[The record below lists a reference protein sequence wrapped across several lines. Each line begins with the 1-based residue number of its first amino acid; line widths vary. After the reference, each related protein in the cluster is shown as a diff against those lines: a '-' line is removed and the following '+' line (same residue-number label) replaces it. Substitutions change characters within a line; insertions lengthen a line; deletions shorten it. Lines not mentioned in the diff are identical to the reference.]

1 MRIVI
6 DMQGAQT
13 ESRFRGVGRYTLGFA
28 RSIVQ
33 NRGEHEVILVLSGLF
48 PETIEPIRAAF
59 DGVLPQENIKVWYA
73 PGPVREGQPGNDARR
88 EVAELIRE
96 AFLIGLQPDVIHIT
110 SLFEGYADDA
120 VTSIGRFDANT
131 PVSLTL
137 YDLIPLLNP
146 DQYLKPNPSYNA
158 YYLRKVEHLKR
169 ASRYLAISESSRQE
183 GIQKLKRPECL
194 FVNGSGGAEAH
205 FKPKEVTEV
214 DVTRLQEKFGLRGQ
228 FLLYAGGVDERK
240 NLPRLIEAFAALSV
254 DLRSRY
260 QLLLVG
266 KMPDGD
272 LSHLKQAAR
281 QAGLGETELCFTG
294 YVSNQELIQLYNLC
308 TVVVFPSWHEGFGLP
323 VLEAMQCGKAV
334 ITSNTS
340 SFPEVVGRDDALFD
354 PFDTNTMT
362 DKIIQVLSDEA
373 FRSELERHGLE
384 QARKFSWDITA
395 KKAWQAFKA
404 AVAPESKIAH
414 LSSHR
419 PRLAYVSPLPPEAGG
434 ISDYSAELLPELA
447 RHYRIDVIVAQEQ
460 VADVWGRDNGL
471 IHDVAWF
478 RRHAHVFDRILYHFG
493 NSPFHGHM
501 FALLY
506 DHPGIVVLHD
516 FFLSNVIAYRDMTGE
531 EPHGWARAL
540 MESHGWQAL
549 ASRFQTPDADE
560 VKFTYPCNLQVLQD
574 AIGIIV
580 HSDYSRQLARKWY
593 GDQAAADWQRIPHLC
608 KSADTIDR
616 MAARHALGVAEDAFI
631 VCCFGAL
638 DPTKLNHRLLAAWL
652 ASPLAKD
659 SKCQLVFV
667 GQKHSG
673 DYGAELE
680 RTIRQTACG
689 SRIEITDW
697 VDREAFHQ
705 WLAVADMAVQLRT
718 LSRGEASGT
727 VLDCMNYGLAT
738 IVNANGS
745 MAELDQDAV
754 WMLPEEFDD
763 RQLIEALTML
773 RSDEQHRADLGQRAR
788 QVIAKSHNPCRCAA
802 MYVEAIESHYRQ
814 SAADL
819 PGLLAAIAAQNPL
832 LPPSEWSEL
841 AVSIAK
847 NVPPNPRHRQL
858 LVDISELAQ
867 RDART
872 GVQRVVRSVLDHW
885 LRNPPFGW
893 QIEPVYATMAAD
905 GYHYARRFTSRFLGV
920 PEDWAVDES
929 VEAYAGDVFF
939 GLDLQPQIVP
949 RQMTVLQGWHRHGV
963 GILFLVH
970 DLLPVLMPE
979 AFTDGAQD
987 GYRHWLE
994 VIAQF
999 DGAICVS
1006 RVVADEL
1013 KTWMQSFGPKRK
1025 RPFAVQ
1031 WSHNGAD
1038 IESSA
1043 PSTGMP
1049 ADAPQI
1055 LAMLRARSS
1064 FLSVGTIEP
1073 RKGHAQTLAAFESLW
1088 KQGIDANLVL
1098 VGAQGWKMEV
1108 LIERLRNHAELDKRL
1123 FWLEHISDK
1132 YLEKVYAASTC
1143 LIAAS
1148 EGEGFGLPL
1157 IEAAQHK
1164 LPIIARN
1171 IPVFREVA
1179 GEHACY
1185 FDNSKDPQTIA
1196 RRVVEWI
1203 KLNAGGKAPQSEKMT
1218 WLTWAQSAQKLI
1230 NIVISESQMDQIQ
1243 LSNTNDDPTTIVNAN
1258 GSVTN
1263 LEQDIVWVLPHEFDD
1278 RQHVETLTTSRSHR
1292 QLLVDISE
1300 LAQRDA
1306 RTGVQRVV
1314 RSILN
1319 HWLRNPPFGWQIEPV
1334 YATMEEDGYRYARRF
1349 TNRFLGMFEDSAVDE
1364 SVKICEGD
1372 VFFGLDMQGHIVP
1385 RQMTVLQ
1392 DWHRRGVVIRFVVYD
1407 LLPVLMPEVFPDG
1420 LQDVHQRWLETVV
1433 HFDGAICIS
1442 RAVADELKTWLQTS
1456 GLESEQSFVVQWFH
1470 LGADFENS
1478 ILSTGMLADAPQI
1491 LAMLKAR
1498 SSFLSVG
1505 TIEPRKGYAQTLS
1518 AFESLWAQ
1526 GIDAN
1531 LVFVGAQGWK
1541 VGVLIERLRNHVEL
1555 GKRLFLIERVS
1566 DEYLDKIYTISTCLI
1581 AASEAE
1587 GFDLSLIKAAQH
1599 KLPIIARDI
1608 PVFREV
1614 AGEHAFYFDNSKDP
1628 QSIAE
1633 KVVQWL
1639 ELNAVGK
1646 APQSE
1651 KMTWLTW
1658 AQSAQKLIDI
1668 VIDKNK

>member
-13 ESRFRGVGRYTLGFA
+13 ESRFRGIGRYTLGFA
-28 RSIVQ
+28 RTIAQ
-33 NRGEHEVILVLSGLF
+33 NRGEHEVILALNGLF

-59 DGVLPQENIKVWYA
+59 DGMLPQENIKVWYA
-73 PGPVREGQPGNDARR
+73 PGPVREAQSGNDARR

-120 VTSIGRFDANT
+120 VISIGRFDANT
-131 PVSLTL
+131 PVSVTL
-137 YDLIPLLNP
+137 HDLIPLLNP
-146 DQYLKPNPSYNA
+146 DQYLKPNPSYNT
-158 YYLRKVEHLKR
+158 YYLRKIEYLKS

-183 GIQKLKRPECL
+183 GIQGLDRPEFL
-194 FVNGSGGAEAH
+194 FVNGSEAVEAH
-205 FKPKEVTEV
+205 FKPEKVTEG
-214 DVTRLQEKFGLRGQ
+214 DVARLQERFGLRGQ
-228 FLLYAGGVDERK
+228 FLLYAGGTDERK
-240 NLPRLIEAFAALSV
+240 NLPRLIEAFAALPV

-266 KMPDGD
+266 KIPDSD

-294 YVSNQELIQLYNLC
+294 YVSDPELVQLYNLC

-334 ITSNTS
+334 IAANTS
-340 SFPEVVGRDDALFD
+340 SLPEVVGRDDALFD
-354 PFDTNTMT
+354 PFDTNDIT
-362 DKIIQVLSDEA
+362 DKIVRVLSDET

-414 LSSHR
+414 LPSYR
-419 PRLAYVSPLPPEAGG
+419 TRLAYVSPLPPEASS
-434 ISDYSAELLPELA
+434 ISDYSAGLLPELA
-447 RHYRIDVIVAQEQ
+447 RHYRIDVIVAQEE
-460 VADVWGRDNGL
+460 VADVWGSDNGL

-478 RRHAHVFDRILYHFG
+478 RQHAHAFDRVLYHFV
-493 NSPFHGHM
+493 NSPSHSHM
-501 FALLY
+501 FALLRDY
-506 DHPGIVVLHD
+506 PGVVVLHD
-516 FFLSNVIAYRDMTGE
+516 FFLSGIVAHRDMTGE

-549 ASRFQTPDADE
+549 ASRFQTPDADD

-593 GDQAAADWQRIPHLC
+593 GDQAAADWRRVPLWR
-608 KSADTIDR
+608 KLVGTVDR
-616 MAARHALGVAEDAFI
+616 MAARHALGVAENTFI
-631 VCCFGAL
+631 VCCFGIL

-659 SKCQLVFV
+659 PKCRLVFV
-667 GQKHSG
+667 GQKHGG

-697 VDREAFHQ
+697 VDSETFRQ
-705 WLAVADMAVQLRT
+705 WLAAADMAVQLRT
-718 LSRGEASGT
+718 LSRGETSGT

-754 WMLPEEFDD
+754 WMLPEDFDD

-773 RSDEQHRADLGQRAR
+773 RSDEQHRAALGQRAR
-788 QVIAKSHNPCRCAA
+788 QVIAKRHDPCRCAA

-819 PGLLAAIAAQNPL
+819 PGLLAAIPAQNPL

-858 LVDISELAQ
+858 LVDISALVQTNLWTGIQ
-867 RDART
+867 RA
-872 GVQRVVRSVLDHW
+872 VRSVLDHW
-885 LRNPPFGW
+885 LLNPPFGW

-905 GYHYARRFTSRFLGV
+905 GYRYARRFTSRFLGV
-920 PEDWAVDES
+920 PEDWAIDES

-963 GILFLVH
+963 GIRFLVY

-979 AFTDGAQD
+979 AFRDVVQER
-987 GYRHWLE
+987 YQRWLG

-999 DGAICVS
+999 DGAICIS
-1006 RVVADEL
+1006 RTVADEL
-1013 KTWMQSFGPKRK
+1013 HTYLQSFGPRRE
-1025 RPFAVQ
+1025 RPFVVQ
-1031 WSHNGAD
+1031 WFHLGAD
-1038 IESSA
+1038 LKNSV

-1049 ADAPQI
+1049 ANAPQI
-1055 LAMLRARSS
+1055 LAILRARFS

-1088 KQGIDANLVL
+1088 EQGIDANLVL
-1098 VGAQGWKMEV
+1098 VGKRGWMTKGLV
-1108 LIERLRNHAELDKRL
+1108 KRLRNHAEMGKRL

-1148 EGEGFGLPL
+1148 EGEGLGLPL
-1157 IEAAQHK
+1157 IE
-1164 LPIIARN
+1164 
-1171 IPVFREVA
+1171 
-1179 GEHACY
+1179 
-1185 FDNSKDPQTIA
+1185 
-1196 RRVVEWI
+1196 
-1203 KLNAGGKAPQSEKMT
+1203 
-1218 WLTWAQSAQKLI
+1218 
-1230 NIVISESQMDQIQ
+1230 
-1243 LSNTNDDPTTIVNAN
+1243 
-1258 GSVTN
+1258 
-1263 LEQDIVWVLPHEFDD
+1263 
-1278 RQHVETLTTSRSHR
+1278 
-1292 QLLVDISE
+1292 
-1300 LAQRDA
+1300 
-1306 RTGVQRVV
+1306 
-1314 RSILN
+1314 
-1319 HWLRNPPFGWQIEPV
+1319 
-1334 YATMEEDGYRYARRF
+1334 
-1349 TNRFLGMFEDSAVDE
+1349 
-1364 SVKICEGD
+1364 
-1372 VFFGLDMQGHIVP
+1372 
-1385 RQMTVLQ
+1385 
-1392 DWHRRGVVIRFVVYD
+1392 
-1407 LLPVLMPEVFPDG
+1407 
-1420 LQDVHQRWLETVV
+1420 
-1433 HFDGAICIS
+1433 
-1442 RAVADELKTWLQTS
+1442 
-1456 GLESEQSFVVQWFH
+1456 
-1470 LGADFENS
+1470 
-1478 ILSTGMLADAPQI
+1478 
-1491 LAMLKAR
+1491 
-1498 SSFLSVG
+1498 
-1505 TIEPRKGYAQTLS
+1505 
-1518 AFESLWAQ
+1518 
-1526 GIDAN
+1526 
-1531 LVFVGAQGWK
+1531 
-1541 VGVLIERLRNHVEL
+1541 
-1555 GKRLFLIERVS
+1555 
-1566 DEYLDKIYTISTCLI
+1566 
-1581 AASEAE
+1581 
-1587 GFDLSLIKAAQH
+1587 AAQH

-1614 AGEHAFYFDNSKDP
+1614 AGEHAFYFDNSNDP
-1628 QSIAE
+1628 QAIAR
-1633 KVVQWL
+1633 KVVEWL
-1639 ELNAVGK
+1639 GLNAGGQ

-1651 KMTWLTW
+1651 NMTWLTW
-1658 AQSAQKLIDI
+1658 AQSAQKLMDI
-1668 VIDKNK
+1668 VIGKNQSNQIQ

>member
-13 ESRFRGVGRYTLGFA
+13 ESRFRGIGRYTLGFA
-28 RSIVQ
+28 RSIAQ
-33 NRGEHEVILVLSGLF
+33 SRGEHEVILALSGLF

-88 EVAELIRE
+88 KVAELIRE
-96 AFLIGLQPDVIHIT
+96 AFLIGLRPDVIHIT
-110 SLFEGYADDA
+110 SLFEGYVDDA
-120 VTSIGRFDANT
+120 VTSIGLFDTST
-131 PVSLTL
+131 PVNVTL
-137 YDLIPLLNP
+137 HDLIPLLNP

-158 YYLRKVEHLKR
+158 YYLHKIEHLKR

-183 GIQKLKRPECL
+183 GIQRLKRPESL
-194 FVNGSGGAEAH
+194 FVNGSEGAEAH
-205 FKPKEVTEV
+205 FRPEEVTEG
-214 DVTRLQEKFGLRGQ
+214 DVAGLREKFGLRGQ

-240 NLPRLIEAFAALSV
+240 NLPRLIEAFAALPV

-266 KMPDGD
+266 KIPDGD

-294 YVSNQELIQLYNLC
+294 YVSNQELVQLYNLC

-340 SFPEVVGRDDALFD
+340 SLPEVVGRDDALFD
-354 PFDTNTMT
+354 PFDTNAMI

-384 QARKFSWDITA
+384 QAKKFSWDITA

-447 RHYRIDVIVAQEQ
+447 RHYRIDVIVAQEE
-460 VADVWGRDNGL
+460 VADVWGSDNGL

-478 RRHAHVFDRILYHFG
+478 RRHAYVFERILYHFG
-493 NSPFHGHM
+493 NSPFHSHM
-501 FALLY
+501 FALLRDY
-506 DHPGIVVLHD
+506 PGIVVLHD

-560 VKFTYPCNLQVLQD
+560 VKFAYPCNLQVLQD

-580 HSDYSRQLARKWY
+580 HSDYFHQLARKWY
-593 GDQAAADWQRIPHLC
+593 GDQAAADWQRIPHLR

-616 MAARHALGVAEDAFI
+616 MAVRHALGVAEDAFI

-652 ASPLAKD
+652 ASSLAKD
-659 SKCQLVFV
+659 SKCHLVFV
-667 GQKHSG
+667 GQKDGG

-697 VDREAFHQ
+697 VDSETFRQ
-705 WLAVADMAVQLRT
+705 WLAAADMAVQLRT
-718 LSRGEASGT
+718 LSHGETSAA

-773 RSDEQHRADLGQRAR
+773 RSDEQHRAALGQRAR
-788 QVIAKSHNPCRCAA
+788 QVIAKRHDPCRCAA

-832 LPPSEWSEL
+832 LPPPEWSEL

-847 NVPPNPRHRQL
+847 NAPPNPRHRQL
-858 LVDISELAQ
+858 LVDISELVQ
-867 RDART
+867 TDLWT
-872 GVQRVVRSVLDHW
+872 GIQRVVRSVLDHW

-893 QIEPVYATMAAD
+893 QIEPIYATMTAD
-905 GYHYARRFTSRFLGV
+905 GYRYARRFTSRFLGV

-939 GLDLQPQIVP
+939 GLDLQLKIVP

-963 GILFLVH
+963 GIRFLVY

-979 AFTDGAQD
+979 AFRDVVQER
-987 GYRHWLE
+987 YQRWLK

-999 DGAICVS
+999 DGAICIS
-1006 RVVADEL
+1006 RTVAKGL
-1013 KTWMQSFGPKRK
+1013 HTCLQSSGPRPE
-1025 RPFAVQ
+1025 RPFVVQ
-1031 WSHNGAD
+1031 WFHLGAD
-1038 IESSA
+1038 LKNSV

-1049 ADAPQI
+1049 GNAPQI
-1055 LAMLRARSS
+1055 LAILRARSS

-1088 KQGIDANLVL
+1088 EQGIDANLVL
-1098 VGAQGWKMEV
+1098 VGKRGWMTEGLVK
-1108 LIERLRNHAELDKRL
+1108 RLRNHAEMGKRL

-1148 EGEGFGLPL
+1148 EGEGLGLPL
-1157 IEAAQHK
+1157 IE
-1164 LPIIARN
+1164 
-1171 IPVFREVA
+1171 
-1179 GEHACY
+1179 
-1185 FDNSKDPQTIA
+1185 
-1196 RRVVEWI
+1196 
-1203 KLNAGGKAPQSEKMT
+1203 
-1218 WLTWAQSAQKLI
+1218 
-1230 NIVISESQMDQIQ
+1230 
-1243 LSNTNDDPTTIVNAN
+1243 
-1258 GSVTN
+1258 
-1263 LEQDIVWVLPHEFDD
+1263 
-1278 RQHVETLTTSRSHR
+1278 
-1292 QLLVDISE
+1292 
-1300 LAQRDA
+1300 
-1306 RTGVQRVV
+1306 
-1314 RSILN
+1314 
-1319 HWLRNPPFGWQIEPV
+1319 
-1334 YATMEEDGYRYARRF
+1334 
-1349 TNRFLGMFEDSAVDE
+1349 
-1364 SVKICEGD
+1364 
-1372 VFFGLDMQGHIVP
+1372 
-1385 RQMTVLQ
+1385 
-1392 DWHRRGVVIRFVVYD
+1392 
-1407 LLPVLMPEVFPDG
+1407 
-1420 LQDVHQRWLETVV
+1420 
-1433 HFDGAICIS
+1433 
-1442 RAVADELKTWLQTS
+1442 
-1456 GLESEQSFVVQWFH
+1456 
-1470 LGADFENS
+1470 
-1478 ILSTGMLADAPQI
+1478 
-1491 LAMLKAR
+1491 
-1498 SSFLSVG
+1498 
-1505 TIEPRKGYAQTLS
+1505 
-1518 AFESLWAQ
+1518 
-1526 GIDAN
+1526 
-1531 LVFVGAQGWK
+1531 
-1541 VGVLIERLRNHVEL
+1541 
-1555 GKRLFLIERVS
+1555 
-1566 DEYLDKIYTISTCLI
+1566 
-1581 AASEAE
+1581 
-1587 GFDLSLIKAAQH
+1587 AAQH

-1614 AGEHAFYFDNSKDP
+1614 AGEHAFYFNNSKET
-1628 QSIAE
+1628 QAIAG
-1633 KVVQWL
+1633 KVVEWL
-1639 ELNAVGK
+1639 KLNAGGK
-1646 APQSE
+1646 VPQSE

-1658 AQSAQKLIDI
+1658 AQSAQKLMDI
-1668 VIDKNK
+1668 VIGKNQSNQIQ